1 MATPSASRTGPGDS
15 PHASQVH
22 RTTKART
29 GLRTGLATPG
39 VSRTASRTASG
50 GPVTAASG
58 SLGRVLRRRT
68 SLRLSRVAEDDPEEE
83 RAGDGEGE
91 DDGEGEAGGEGEGD
105 FV

>member
-1 MATPSASRTGPGDS
+1 
-15 PHASQVH
+15 V
-22 RTTKART
+22 
-29 GLRTGLATPG
+29 
-39 VSRTASRTASG
+39 
-50 GPVTAASG
+50 
-58 SLGRVLRRRT
+58 RRRT